1 MALGA
6 GRRKR
11 GGAADRQELV
21 ARLVGSW
28 LAHDYDTFDRAVDDA
43 LRAGRPGAFAVA
55 AGQVADAADR
65 GLSGGDAED
74 EDALADA
81 VDELGDRPDEAEAFL
96 AAVVDRAGTVALD
109 DGRVAKLVAVP
120 ALIDRDAPPDDAA
133 VGEAL
138 TLSVADAPGV
148 SVALLGGWRAA
159 PRAAALTPASVRAL
173 LLDLLG
179 GGDGAAWLPAY
190 AKDLSE
196 ADCLGC
202 LLAVVAAPAARFELP
217 VDEESGEVHEACP
230 MSTISWTLG
239 WDNEAEAGFRE
250 TAGAVPGLAVCSPPT
265 MFCDLRYEMF
275 DLADDWEAMVEENVE
290 ARADLRRELERA
302 AEAAAGR
309 PLLVRASRRDGC
321 VLAELVDGDG
331 RVLSDWEVEAPT
343 GVVEN
348 ALMDLV
354 DGLPIGLDLGH
365 GRSGPLH

>member
-120 ALIDRDAPPDDAA
+120 ALIDRDASRQ
-133 VGEAL
+133 E
-138 TLSVADAPGV
+138 TLPF
-148 SVALLGGWRAA
+148 L
-159 PRAAALTPASVRAL
+159 
-173 LLDLLG
+173 
-179 GGDGAAWLPAY
+179 
-190 AKDLSE
+190 E
-196 ADCLGC
+196 Q
-202 LLAVVAAPAARFELP
+202 
-217 VDEESGEVHEACP
+217 HEF
-230 MSTISWTLG
+230 I
-239 WDNEAEAGFRE
+239 
-250 TAGAVPGLAVCSPPT
+250 
-265 MFCDLRYEMF
+265 
-275 DLADDWEAMVEENVE
+275 
-290 ARADLRRELERA
+290 
-302 AEAAAGR
+302 R
-309 PLLVRASRRDGC
+309 PL
-321 VLAELVDGDG
+321 
-331 RVLSDWEVEAPT
+331 SDYDQFVHDAFLKEVQ
-343 GVVEN
+343 
-348 ALMDLV
+348 
-354 DGLPIGLDLGH
+354 
-365 GRSGPLH
+365 R